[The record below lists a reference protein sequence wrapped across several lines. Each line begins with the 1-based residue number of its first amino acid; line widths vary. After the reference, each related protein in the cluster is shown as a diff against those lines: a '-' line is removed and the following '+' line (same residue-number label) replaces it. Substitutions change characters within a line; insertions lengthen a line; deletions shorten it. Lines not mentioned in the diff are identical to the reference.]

1 MEEAP
6 GTISE
11 GRNVGAAV
19 REARVGAEGAPGTI
33 SEEPVSVLFDT
44 AGIKGDVWEIDIVK
58 ILHMLARIL
67 DRDGRKD
74 LRVAG
79 MAALSSSLIYRMKVE
94 SIFALQRAGADK
106 RRPARR
112 RDVKIQLVNM
122 PYRHE
127 STYPVTLDDL
137 LGLLENLITSMAN
150 PKNSRRGLDI
160 QPAAE
165 PDFAEYMISLEDV
178 IAGYESLIMKKVN
191 QEGWDGTLQ
200 DVVAELG
207 RRDAIRC
214 FFAML
219 FLARDGRLELE
230 QDGDEIRI
238 RAA

>member
-1 MEEAP
+1 MEEQAP
-6 GTISE
+6 PETISE
-11 GRNVGAAV
+11 A
-19 REARVGAEGAPGTI
+19 
-33 SEEPVSVLFDT
+33 PVSVLFDT
-44 AGIKGDVWEIDIVK
+44 AAIKGDVWEIDIVK

-67 DRDGRKD
+67 EKGGKKD

-106 RRPARR
+106 RRPVQR

-137 LGLLENLITSMAN
+137 LGLLESLISSMAN
-150 PKNSRRGLDI
+150 PKTSRRGLDI
-160 QPAAE
+160 QPVEE
-165 PDFAEYMISLEDV
+165 PDFADYMIALEDV
-178 IAGYESLIMKKVN
+178 IAGYEALIMKKVG
-191 QEGWDGTLQ
+191 QPGWDGTLQ
-200 DVVAELG
+200 DVVSGLE

-219 FLARDGRLELE
+219 FLARDGRVELE
-230 QDGDEIRI
+230 QDGELIRI
-238 RAA
+238 RVA

>member
-1 MEEAP
+1 MERTESIPAQP

-11 GRNVGAAV
+11 A
-19 REARVGAEGAPGTI
+19 
-33 SEEPVSVLFDT
+33 PVSVLFNT
-44 AGIKGDVWEIDIVK
+44 ASIKGDVWEIDIVQ
-58 ILHMLARIL
+58 ILQMLARIL
-67 DRDGRKD
+67 ERDGRKD

-94 SIFALQRAGADK
+94 SIFALQRVGSEK
-106 RRPARR
+106 KHSVQRK
-112 RDVKIQLVNM
+112 DVKIRLVNM

-137 LGLLENLITSMAN
+137 LGLLESLISSMAN
-150 PKNSRRGLDI
+150 PKRSKRGLDI
-160 QPAAE
+160 QPVAE

-178 IAGYESLIMKKVN
+178 IATYESLIMGKIASP
-191 QEGWDGTLQ
+191 GWDGTLQ
-200 DVVAELG
+200 DVVRDLD

-219 FLARDGRLELE
+219 FLARDGKLELE
-230 QDGDEIRI
+230 QDGDDIRI

>member
-1 MEEAP
+1 VEPEGASAGP
-6 GTISE
+6 GSISE
-11 GRNVGAAV
+11 A
-19 REARVGAEGAPGTI
+19 
-33 SEEPVSVLFDT
+33 PVSVLFDT
-44 AGIKGDVWEIDIVK
+44 AAIKGDVWEIDIVE
-58 ILHMLARIL
+58 ILGMLARIL
-67 DRDGRKD
+67 ERGGRKD

-106 RRPARR
+106 RRAVQR

-137 LGLLENLITSMAN
+137 LGLLESLISSMAN
-150 PKNSRRGLDI
+150 PKTSRRGLDI
-160 QPAAE
+160 QPVEE
-165 PDFAEYMISLEDV
+165 PDFAEYMIALEDV
-178 IAGYESLIMKKVN
+178 IAGYESLIMKKVG
-191 QEGWDGTLQ
+191 QPGWDGTLQ
-200 DVVAELG
+200 DVVADLG

-230 QDGDEIRI
+230 QDGDDIRI

>member
-1 MEEAP
+1 MDEP
-6 GTISE
+6 
-11 GRNVGAAV
+11 
-19 REARVGAEGAPGTI
+19 PQTI
-33 SEEPVSVLFDT
+33 SEEPVSVLFNT

-58 ILHMLARIL
+58 ILQMLAQMLERG
-67 DRDGRKD
+67 GRKD

-106 RRPARR
+106 RRPVQR

-137 LGLLENLITSMAN
+137 LGLLESLISSMAN
-150 PKNSRRGLDI
+150 PKTSRRGLDI
-160 QPAAE
+160 QPAPE

-178 IAGYESLIMKKVN
+178 IAGYESLIMKKITR
-191 QEGWDGTLQ
+191 EGWDGTLQ
-200 DVVAELG
+200 DVAEGLG

-219 FLARDGRLELE
+219 FLARDGKVELE

>member
-1 MEEAP
+1 MEPES
-6 GTISE
+6 ISE
-11 GRNVGAAV
+11 A
-19 REARVGAEGAPGTI
+19 
-33 SEEPVSVLFDT
+33 PVSVLFDT
-44 AGIKGDVWEIDIVK
+44 AAIKGDVWEIDIVE
-58 ILHMLARIL
+58 ILGMLARIL
-67 DRDGRKD
+67 ERGGKKD

-106 RRPARR
+106 RRAVQR
-112 RDVKIQLVNM
+112 RDVKIHLVNM

-137 LGLLENLITSMAN
+137 LGLLESLISSMAN
-150 PKNSRRGLDI
+150 PKTSRRGLDI
-160 QPAAE
+160 QPVSE
-165 PDFAEYMISLEDV
+165 PDFAEYMIALEDV
-178 IAGYESLIMKKVN
+178 IAGYESLIMKKVG
-191 QEGWDGTLQ
+191 QPGWDGTLQ
-200 DVVAELG
+200 DVVADLG

-230 QDGDEIRI
+230 QDGDDIRI

>member
-1 MEEAP
+1 MEPEGASAGP
-6 GTISE
+6 GSISE
-11 GRNVGAAV
+11 A
-19 REARVGAEGAPGTI
+19 
-33 SEEPVSVLFDT
+33 PVSVLFDT
-44 AGIKGDVWEIDIVK
+44 AAIKGDVWEIDIVE
-58 ILHMLARIL
+58 ILGMLARIL
-67 DRDGRKD
+67 ERGGRKD

-106 RRPARR
+106 RRAVQR

-137 LGLLENLITSMAN
+137 LGLLESLISSMAN
-150 PKNSRRGLDI
+150 PKTSRRGLDI
-160 QPAAE
+160 QPVEE
-165 PDFAEYMISLEDV
+165 PDFAEYMIALEDV
-178 IAGYESLIMKKVN
+178 IAGYESLIMKKVG
-191 QEGWDGTLQ
+191 QPGWDGTLQ
-200 DVVAELG
+200 DVVADLG

-230 QDGDEIRI
+230 QDGDDIRI

>member
-1 MEEAP
+1 MEPEGASAGP
-6 GTISE
+6 GSISE
-11 GRNVGAAV
+11 A
-19 REARVGAEGAPGTI
+19 
-33 SEEPVSVLFDT
+33 PVSVLFDT
-44 AGIKGDVWEIDIVK
+44 AAIKGDVWEIDIVE
-58 ILHMLARIL
+58 ILGMLARIL
-67 DRDGRKD
+67 ERGGRKD

-106 RRPARR
+106 RRAVQR

-137 LGLLENLITSMAN
+137 LGLLESLISSMAN
-150 PKNSRRGLDI
+150 PKTSRRGLDI
-160 QPAAE
+160 QPVEE
-165 PDFAEYMISLEDV
+165 PDFAEYMIALEDV
-178 IAGYESLIMKKVN
+178 IAGYESLIMKKVG
-191 QEGWDGTLQ
+191 QPGWDGTLQ
-200 DVVAELG
+200 DVVADLC

-230 QDGDEIRI
+230 QDGDDIRI

>member
-1 MEEAP
+1 MEPESVSAGP
-6 GTISE
+6 GSISE
-11 GRNVGAAV
+11 A
-19 REARVGAEGAPGTI
+19 
-33 SEEPVSVLFDT
+33 PVSVLFDT
-44 AGIKGDVWEIDIVK
+44 AAIKGDVWQIDIVE
-58 ILHMLARIL
+58 ILGMLARIL
-67 DRDGRKD
+67 ERGGKKD

-106 RRPARR
+106 RRPVQR

-137 LGLLENLITSMAN
+137 LGLLESLISSMAN
-150 PKNSRRGLDI
+150 PKTSRRGLDI
-160 QPAAE
+160 QPVEE
-165 PDFAEYMISLEDV
+165 PDFAEYMIALEDV
-178 IAGYESLIMKKVN
+178 IAGYESLIMKKVG
-191 QEGWDGTLQ
+191 QPGWDGTLQ
-200 DVVAELG
+200 DVVADLG

-230 QDGDEIRI
+230 QDGDDIRI